1 MDNNNEKGQNK
12 DDVRKPSLWLFVAA
26 LSALMAPM
34 SMGCV
39 LGNQKNMSRIYSS
52 ILIFIE

>member
-1 MDNNNEKGQNK
+1 MEKEKVQYK

-26 LSALMAPM
+26 ISGLMAAM

-39 LGNQKNMSRIYSS
+39 LGNQRNMSRIYSS
-52 ILIFIE
+52 ILIFIK

>member
-1 MDNNNEKGQNK
+1 MDKENFQYKG
-12 DDVRKPSLWLFVAA
+12 DARKPSLWLFVAA
-26 LSALMAPM
+26 ISGLMAAM

-39 LGNQKNMSRIYSS
+39 AGNQRNVSRIYSS